1 MMATVL
7 IIYQVTYRLVI
18 VLTIYQVTFMLAT
31 IPVIYQITF
40 RLKVPIT
47 YQVILRW

>member
-1 MMATVL
+1 MATVL